1 MNYRI
6 IYTRLV
12 NVLRINMI
20 KDMGKSFKSN
30 DDRIIYLRKNC
41 KYIEDLKSELISDNT
56 IWTKEMFN
64 GKINNLE
71 DAICNNNKDDDYRI
85 NKYIDIINGYKFRLL
100 DNGV

>member
-41 KYIEDLKSELISDNT
+41 KYIEDLKLELISDNT
-56 IWTKEMFN
+56 YWTKEMFN
-64 GKINNLE
+64 GKINNIE
-71 DAICNNNKDDDYRI
+71 DVIYNNNKDDDYRI
-85 NKYIDIINGYKFRLL
+85 NKYIDIINGYKFSVL
-100 DNGV
+100 DNGI